1 MKPTAQN
8 PVLILITEN
17 IVKKSAPVSKTFV
30 ILLQDANMLPEVIS
44 LLYIFKHQTMHRLLY

>member
-1 MKPTAQN
+1 MKPTAQH

-17 IVKKSAPVSKTFV
+17 IVKKSAAASKIFV

-44 LLYIFKHQTMHRLLY
+44 HLYIFKALNNASVII